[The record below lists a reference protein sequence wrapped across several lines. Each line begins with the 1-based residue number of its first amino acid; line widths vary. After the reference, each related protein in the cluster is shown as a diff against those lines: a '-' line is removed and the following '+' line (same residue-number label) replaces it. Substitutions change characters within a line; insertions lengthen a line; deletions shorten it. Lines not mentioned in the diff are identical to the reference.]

1 MNSVALEHEIKR
13 WRDVIFKIKGFS
25 GLKFYSNLFLATI
38 HKIVILIL
46 KNIDFWS
53 FFILFCFLLDAKVE
67 PFLQKIYNTSIINS
81 CQNCFLDKCIN
92 KLKNIMNLTNFLCK
106 IFNSTKI
113 IYRFCYNE
121 IFSIILLIPVCAE
134 KFFLQNQKINLH

>member
-53 FFILFCFLLDAKVE
+53 FLILFCFLLDAKVE

-81 CQNCFLDKCIN
+81 CQSCFLDKYIN
-92 KLKNIMNLTNFLCK
+92 KLKNIMNLTNFLWIWK

-113 IYRFCYNE
+113 IYRFCYSE
-121 IFSIILLIPVCAE
+121 IFLII
-134 KFFLQNQKINLH
+134 FINFHSFPISRLFY

>member
-25 GLKFYSNLFLATI
+25 GLKFYSNLFLPTI

-53 FFILFCFLLDAKVE
+53 FLILFCFLLDAKVE

-81 CQNCFLDKCIN
+81 CQSCFLDKCIN

-113 IYRFCYNE
+113 IYRFCYSE
-121 IFSIILLIPVCAE
+121 TFLIIF
-134 KFFLQNQKINLH
+134 INFHSFPISRLFY